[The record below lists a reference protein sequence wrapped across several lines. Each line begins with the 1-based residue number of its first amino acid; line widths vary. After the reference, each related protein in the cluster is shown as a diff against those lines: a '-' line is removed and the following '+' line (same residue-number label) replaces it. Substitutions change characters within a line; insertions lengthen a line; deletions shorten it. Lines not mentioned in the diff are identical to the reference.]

1 MEGSLPAEMER
12 WPAPAPWLPV
22 QNYRLFSAGGPLL
35 LTQHGVLLPWSRGHL
50 SAAATRVLAI
60 TDMEA
65 QLGAIFDPREVGGV
79 VRGREVP
86 VSLQQWLAQRVAHI
100 HRAGP
105 GNQPGIVL
113 ALLYRLDAAR
123 VRELTLGGRARL
135 AAGTGGRE
143 ETWLREHP
151 GTLANLEDFRLD
163 LEAMARW
170 CHPPSLFLT
179 FSANVG
185 TSDFLGAW
193 VAHAAGV
200 AREEVQVWAAEDER
214 ERLGAGGEEVGLY
227 WVHQWCEEE
236 QGTCHL
242 HLPTA
247 PAPPWR
253 PGGTGLFPFH

>member
-1 MEGSLPAEMER
+1 M
-12 WPAPAPWLPV
+12 
-22 QNYRLFSAGGPLL
+22 
-35 LTQHGVLLPWSRGHL
+35 
-50 SAAATRVLAI
+50 
-60 TDMEA
+60 
-65 QLGAIFDPREVGGV
+65 
-79 VRGREVP
+79 P
-86 VSLQQWLAQRVAHI
+86 VSLQQWLAQLVAHI

-151 GTLANLEDFRLD
+151 GTKAHLEDFRLD
-163 LEAMARW
+163 LLAMARW
-170 CHPPSLFLT
+170 RHPPSLFLT
-179 FSANVG
+179 FSTNVG
-185 TSDFLGAW
+185 TPDFLGPW

>member
-1 MEGSLPAEMER
+1 M
-12 WPAPAPWLPV
+12 
-22 QNYRLFSAGGPLL
+22 
-35 LTQHGVLLPWSRGHL
+35 
-50 SAAATRVLAI
+50 
-60 TDMEA
+60 
-65 QLGAIFDPREVGGV
+65 
-79 VRGREVP
+79 P
-86 VSLQQWLAQRVAHI
+86 VSLQQWLAQLVAHI

-135 AAGTGGRE
+135 AAGTGGGE

-151 GTLANLEDFRLD
+151 GTKANLK
-163 LEAMARW
+163 
-170 CHPPSLFLT
+170 
-179 FSANVG
+179 
-185 TSDFLGAW
+185 
-193 VAHAAGV
+193 
-200 AREEVQVWAAEDER
+200 
-214 ERLGAGGEEVGLY
+214 EVGLY

>member
-1 MEGSLPAEMER
+1 M
-12 WPAPAPWLPV
+12 
-22 QNYRLFSAGGPLL
+22 
-35 LTQHGVLLPWSRGHL
+35 
-50 SAAATRVLAI
+50 
-60 TDMEA
+60 
-65 QLGAIFDPREVGGV
+65 

-86 VSLQQWLAQRVAHI
+86 VSLQQWLVQRVAHI
-100 HRAGP
+100 YRAGP

-170 CHPPSLFLT
+170 RHPPSLFLT

-214 ERLGAGGEEVGLY
+214 ERLGGGGGEEEY
-227 WVHQWCEEE
+227 WVHERCEEE
-236 QGTCHL
+236 RGTCHL
-242 HLPTA
+242 HPNCSRTPLEA
-247 PAPPWR
+247 WR
-253 PGGTGLFPFH
+253 DRSVSYFLESNCSAVY